1 MKRIVVDKLIAA
13 FPQYADLKLMPLPDG
28 WLGIVNELF
37 CDFRDLQKM
46 MPGYMPLDPEVQMV
60 AVDWRQYQWPSH
72 VLYVRPVL
80 HHRHWTPEMATRLV
94 QVVGRFNDM
103 HAPHTCE
110 VCGDQSVGIL
120 KFQDHRRQQALCQK
134 HMDERRAAE

>member
-13 FPQYADLKLMPLPDG
+13 FPLYADLKLLALPDG
-28 WLGIVNELF
+28 WLKIVNELF
-37 CDFRDLQKM
+37 CDLRDLQKM
-46 MPGYMPLDPEVQMV
+46 MPGYMPLDPDIQMV

-72 VLYVRPVL
+72 VLYVRPAV
-80 HHRHWTPEMATRLV
+80 HHRHWTPEMSARLV
-94 QVVGRFNDM
+94 QIVSRFNEFS
-103 HAPHTCE
+103 HHTCE

-120 KFQDHRRQQALCQK
+120 KYQDSRRQQALCQK

>member
-13 FPQYADLKLMPLPDG
+13 FPLYADLKLLALPDG

-46 MPGYMPLDPEVQMV
+46 TPGHLPLDQHIKMV

-72 VLYVRPVL
+72 VLYVRPLWPVGD
-80 HHRHWTPEMATRLV
+80 WTPDMSHRLI
-94 QVVGRFNDM
+94 QVVGRFNQS
-103 HAPHTCE
+103 APQICE
-110 VCGDQSVGIL
+110 VCGQPSIGIF
-120 KFQDHRRQQALCQK
+120 KYQDARMQQALCQT
-134 HMDERRAAE
+134 HMDERRASE

>member
-13 FPQYADLKLMPLPDG
+13 FPHYADVRLLALPDG

-46 MPGYMPLDPEVQMV
+46 MPGHLPLDPDIQIV

-72 VLYVRPVL
+72 VLYVRPLWPVGDWSPDMS
-80 HHRHWTPEMATRLV
+80 HRLIQA
-94 QVVGRFNDM
+94 VGQFNQASQ
-103 HAPHTCE
+103 HVCE
-110 VCGDQSVGIL
+110 VCGQSAVGIL
-120 KFQDHRRQQALCQK
+120 KYQDTRMQEALCQA
-134 HMDERRAAE
+134 HMDERRSQG